1 MPLPEDD
8 QGSVERM
15 IQWLYTGKYEL
26 TVPVSAGTSAECY
39 MQLAK
44 LNTLA
49 DKYDIYLLKNH
60 IVDELFDLIKP
71 PRNIQPPQ
79 IPVIAYVYENTT
91 EESSFRKLLVAWCV
105 YRIDLKWYED
115 KATRVELAKLS
126 QDFAI
131 DLAMAFGVR
140 IKQPN
145 QKSPFTLPS
154 SVYHETPPKEDDKGH
169 TQQESS

>member
-26 TVPVSAGTSAECY
+26 TVPVSVETSAECY

-49 DKYDIYLLKNH
+49 DKYDIYILKNH
-60 IVDELFDLIKP
+60 IVDELFDLTKSPRNIKP
-71 PRNIQPPQ
+71 PQL
-79 IPVIAYVYENTT
+79 PVVAYVYENTT
-91 EESSFRKLLVAWCV
+91 EESSFRKLMVAWFAYC
-105 YRIDLKWYED
+105 IDLKWYEG
-115 KATRVELAKLS
+115 KATRVGLAKVS

-131 DLAMAFGVR
+131 DLAMALGVR
-140 IKQPN
+140 IKHPHQI
-145 QKSPFTLPS
+145 SPFTLPS